1 MLHRLKK
8 LSQVLPLLAI
18 SLLNNNEANAKN
30 EVFNA
35 DSKVSEVV
43 MSKQEQN
50 LLEIKGRRISS
61 VIPSVA
67 GVLAYQQDTTNGILY
82 FSLANDNYMGTVT
95 LFVND
100 DEGGRYRLILVPTNQ
115 PAQEITIV
123 PTTDSKSNTNKDDSN
138 QEQENL
144 NGSYVYEIKRAMFN
158 LARAANGIDVSED
171 MTRIAVNKDIPLWK
185 EAKLT
190 LLNRYDSGNLM
201 GEEYQLTNVTNSV
214 LQVREQEFYRN
225 NVLAVSL
232 TKLSLEPNES
242 AFVYVVRGK

>member
-1 MLHRLKK
+1 M
-8 LSQVLPLLAI
+8 LPLLAI

-50 LLEIKGRRISS
+50 LLEVKGRRISS

-123 PTTDSKSNTNKDDSN
+123 PTNDSKSNTNKDDSN
-138 QEQENL
+138 QERENL
-144 NGSYVYEIKRAMFN
+144 NGSYIYEIKKAMFN

-201 GEEYQLTNVTNSV
+201 GEEYQLTNITNSV
-214 LQVREQEFYRN
+214 LQLREQEFYRN

>member
-1 MLHRLKK
+1 M
-8 LSQVLPLLAI
+8 LPLLAI

-50 LLEIKGRRISS
+50 LLEVKGRRISS

-82 FSLANDNYMGTVT
+82 FSLANENYMGTVT

-115 PAQEITIV
+115 PAQEISIV
-123 PTTDSKSNTNKDDSN
+123 PTSDTKTNTNKDDSN
-138 QEQENL
+138 QEQANQ
-144 NGSYVYEIKRAMFN
+144 NGSYVYEIKKAMFN

-201 GEEYQLTNVTNSV
+201 GEEYQLTNITNSV

-232 TKLSLEPNES
+232 TKLTLEPNES

>member
-1 MLHRLKK
+1 M
-8 LSQVLPLLAI
+8 LPLLAI
-18 SLLNNNEANAKN
+18 SLLNNIEANARN

-35 DSKVSEVV
+35 DSKLSEVV

-50 LLEIKGRRISS
+50 LLEVKGRRISS

-123 PTTDSKSNTNKDDSN
+123 PTSDSKFNTNKDDSN
-138 QEQENL
+138 QERENL
-144 NGSYVYEIKRAMFN
+144 NGSYIYEVKKAMFN

-190 LLNRYDSGNLM
+190 LLNRYDSGNLI

>member
-1 MLHRLKK
+1 M
-8 LSQVLPLLAI
+8 LPLLAI

-50 LLEIKGRRISS
+50 LLEVKGRRIAS

-115 PAQEITIV
+115 PAQEISIV
-123 PTTDSKSNTNKDDSN
+123 PSSSANANNNASKDNS
-138 QEQENL
+138 EQDNENL
-144 NGSYVYEIKRAMFN
+144 NGSYIYEIKKAMFN
-158 LARAANGIDVSED
+158 LARAANGIDVSEE
-171 MTRIAVNKDIPLWK
+171 MKIGRA
-185 EAKLT
+185 
-190 LLNRYDSGNLM
+190 SC
-201 GEEYQLTNVTNSV
+201 
-214 LQVREQEFYRN
+214 RER
-225 NVLAVSL
+225 VS
-232 TKLSLEPNES
+232 SP
-242 AFVYVVRGK
+242 V

>member
-1 MLHRLKK
+1 M
-8 LSQVLPLLAI
+8 LPLLAI

>member
-50 LLEIKGRRISS
+50 LLEVKGRRIAS

-123 PTTDSKSNTNKDDSN
+123 PTNDSKSNANKDDSN
-138 QEQENL
+138 QERENL
-144 NGSYVYEIKRAMFN
+144 NGSYIYEIKKAMFN

-214 LQVREQEFYRN
+214 LQLREQEFYRN

>member
-1 MLHRLKK
+1 M
-8 LSQVLPLLAI
+8 LPLLAI
-18 SLLNNNEANAKN
+18 SLSINNSANAKN

-35 DSKVSEVV
+35 DSKISEVV

-50 LLEIKGRRISS
+50 LLEVKGRRISS

-82 FSLANDNYMGTVT
+82 FSLANENFMGTVT

-115 PAQEITIV
+115 PAQEISIV
-123 PTTDSKSNTNKDDSN
+123 PSSSANANNNASKDNS
-138 QEQENL
+138 EQDNENL
-144 NGSYVYEIKRAMFN
+144 NGSYIYEIKKAMFN
-158 LARAANGIDVSED
+158 LARAANGIDVSEE

-190 LLNRYDSGNLM
+190 LLNRYDSGNLI
-201 GEEYQLTNVTNSV
+201 GEEYQLTNITNSV
-214 LQVREQEFYRN
+214 LQLREQEFYRN

>member
-1 MLHRLKK
+1 
-8 LSQVLPLLAI
+8 VLPLLAI

-50 LLEIKGRRISS
+50 LLEVKGRRISS

-115 PAQEITIV
+115 TAQEITIV
-123 PTTDSKSNTNKDDSN
+123 PTNDSKSNTNKDDSN
-138 QEQENL
+138 QERENL
-144 NGSYVYEIKRAMFN
+144 NGSYIYEIKKAMFN

-190 LLNRYDSGNLM
+190 LLNRYDSGNLI
-201 GEEYQLTNVTNSV
+201 GEEYQLTNITNSV
-214 LQVREQEFYRN
+214 LQLREQEFYRN

-232 TKLSLEPNES
+232 TKLSLEPNET

>member
-1 MLHRLKK
+1 M
-8 LSQVLPLLAI
+8 LPLLAI

-50 LLEIKGRRISS
+50 LLEVKGRRISS

-67 GVLAYQQDTTNGILY
+67 GVLAYQQDITNGILY

-123 PTTDSKSNTNKDDSN
+123 PTNDSKSNTNKDDSN
-138 QEQENL
+138 QERENL
-144 NGSYVYEIKRAMFN
+144 NGSYIYEIKKAMFN

-201 GEEYQLTNVTNSV
+201 GEEYQLTNITNSV
-214 LQVREQEFYRN
+214 LQLREQEFYRN

>member
-1 MLHRLKK
+1 M
-8 LSQVLPLLAI
+8 LPLLAI

-50 LLEIKGRRISS
+50 LLEVKGRRISS

-123 PTTDSKSNTNKDDSN
+123 PTNDSKSNTNKDDSN
-138 QEQENL
+138 QERENL
-144 NGSYVYEIKRAMFN
+144 NGSYIYEIKKAMFN

-214 LQVREQEFYRN
+214 LQLREQEFYRN

>member
-1 MLHRLKK
+1 M
-8 LSQVLPLLAI
+8 LPLLAI

-50 LLEIKGRRISS
+50 LLEVKGRRISS

-115 PAQEITIV
+115 V
-123 PTTDSKSNTNKDDSN
+123 
-138 QEQENL
+138 
-144 NGSYVYEIKRAMFN
+144 RH
-158 LARAANGIDVSED
+158 RID
-171 MTRIAVNKDIPLWK
+171 
-185 EAKLT
+185 
-190 LLNRYDSGNLM
+190 G
-201 GEEYQLTNVTNSV
+201 
-214 LQVREQEFYRN
+214 
-225 NVLAVSL
+225 
-232 TKLSLEPNES
+232 LEKPN
-242 AFVYVVRGK
+242 